1 MAGPLWWAGPR
12 RLALRE
18 SCPAPK
24 MHVLEGL
31 YIGPVDRSCLFI
43 PREGQGD
50 ANIEDGDRRVFSW
63 KKALLK
69 MPQVNHTR
77 LTIKLLRY
85 PVRQQQILSAL
96 VKGHAP
102 FLQARARILR
112 RAAACVTSLCVL
124 WRVCHHRSLSTSGI
138 SKHSDSGSLFLGELV
153 VEHQFNLL
161 SPAPWRG
168 RGPRK
173 PQAHWRKGGG
183 KKGKEGIPHTH
194 NL

>member
-18 SCPAPK
+18 SCAAPK

-63 KKALLK
+63 KEALLK

-102 FLQARARILR
+102 FLQARAWILR
-112 RAAACVTSLCVL
+112 RAAITGAFPPLGSASTVTQDLYSLENWWL
-124 WRVCHHRSLSTSGI
+124 NISLTS
-138 SKHSDSGSLFLGELV
+138 SLLRPGEEGVQENHKLIGEK
-153 VEHQFNLL
+153 VE
-161 SPAPWRG
+161 G
-168 RGPRK
+168 RRE
-173 PQAHWRKGGG
+173 
-183 KKGKEGIPHTH
+183 KKGFPTH